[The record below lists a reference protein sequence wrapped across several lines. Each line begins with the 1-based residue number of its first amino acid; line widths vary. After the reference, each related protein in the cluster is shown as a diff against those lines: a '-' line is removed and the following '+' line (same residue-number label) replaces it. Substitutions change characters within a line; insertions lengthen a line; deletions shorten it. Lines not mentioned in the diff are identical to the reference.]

1 MPCRYTFLFRAAPTF
16 VTGGHGLAINHG
28 IYCTVTFTSIFAGLT
43 MRYEHVAGTALDELG
58 IERTV
63 HFLPPYCLSP
73 DSNVW
78 RLTLHLLTLFDY
90 LSWETVTVK

>member
-1 MPCRYTFLFRAAPTF
+1 
-16 VTGGHGLAINHG
+16 
-28 IYCTVTFTSIFAGLT
+28 